1 MFLDFLLM
9 QSNVVMHMTQSKDAC
24 AADVRAVRQT
34 S

>member
-9 QSNVVMHMTQSKDAC
+9 QSNVMHMTQSKDAC